1 MKSVVITAV
10 IAAAG
15 ILLPM
20 AKADDWNELTKV
32 TFSGPVEVPGR
43 VLPAGTYWF
52 KLMDSESNRDIVQ
65 ILNSDQNRSLAILL
79 AIPDY
84 RLQPTSKT
92 VITFSERPSGAP
104 PAVKAW
110 FYPGDNYGQEFVYPK
125 HRAMEL
131 AKANNQP
138 VLSMPNNYESNTK
151 VQTQSANEP
160 KVMAMKKAPVM
171 AQQPSGAEVQESQVV
186 TIPQKF
192 AQNNPPPQQTAQN
205 TQNPPAQLP
214 QTASNLPLIALL
226 GILFTTA
233 AVALRLG
240 ARRIE

>member
-10 IAAAG
+10 IAATG
-15 ILLPM
+15 ILLPL
-20 AKADDWNELTKV
+20 ANADDWNELTKL

-65 ILNSDQNRSLAILL
+65 ILNADRTRSLAIIL

-92 VITFSERPSGAP
+92 VITFAERASNQPEAL
-104 PAVKAW
+104 KAW

-138 VLSMPNNYESNTK
+138 VLSMPNNLEANTQAQAK
-151 VQTQSANEP
+151 SVQEP
-160 KVMAMKKAPVM
+160 KVVALKKAPVM
-171 AQQPSGAEVQESQVV
+171 AEQASGEEVQESTVV
-186 TIPQKF
+186 T
-192 AQNNPPPQQTAQN
+192 APPKLAQN
-205 TQNPPAQLP
+205 TAPAPNPPAQLP
-214 QTASNLPLIALL
+214 QTASNLPLILML
-226 GILFTTA
+226 GLIS
-233 AVALRLG
+233 LG
-240 ARRIE
+240 AAALVSRFSARRSD